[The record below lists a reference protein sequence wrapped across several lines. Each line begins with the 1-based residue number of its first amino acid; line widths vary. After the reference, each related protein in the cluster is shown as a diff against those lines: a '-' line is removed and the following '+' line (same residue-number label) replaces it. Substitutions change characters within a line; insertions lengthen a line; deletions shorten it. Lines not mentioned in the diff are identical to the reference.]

1 MTWSVISHIHP
12 WPGQWYHTSAHDLV
26 SDITSSHDLVSDITS
41 SHDLVSDITHPAM
54 TWSVIPYI
62 QSALTLCLIFQ
73 WWGFQSCAGALNLV
87 SVPQGQDWMAN
98 SISQLCVEAFAQIQS
113 VLKTD
118 YLKSTAVE
126 NHCQNS
132 TFHSHPHEGHA
143 LACGLWLYFHTETSL
158 CKSI

>member
-1 MTWSVISHIHP
+1 MTWSVISHICPWSGQWYYIQPWPSQWYHIQP
-12 WPGQWYHTSAHDLV
+12 WPGQWYH
-26 SDITSSHDLVSDITS
+26 TS

>member
-113 VLKTD
+113 VLKTLFKK
-118 YLKSTAVE
+118 YCSGKSLSKLNISFT
-126 NHCQNS
+126 S
-132 TFHSHPHEGHA
+132 TWRPRT
-143 LACGLWLYFHTETSL
+143 GLWTVTLFSYRNKSL
-158 CKSI
+158 